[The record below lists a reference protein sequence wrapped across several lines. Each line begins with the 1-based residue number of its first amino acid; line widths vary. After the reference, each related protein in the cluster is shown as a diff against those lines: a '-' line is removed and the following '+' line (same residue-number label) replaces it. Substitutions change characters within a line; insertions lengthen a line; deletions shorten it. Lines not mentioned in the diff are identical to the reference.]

1 MLTSKIQSMI
11 RRRNTFVAAL
21 CLAAISSSA
30 HAWDHPGHMTT
41 ANVAYSEVSRTR
53 PDLIEKIGL
62 LFMAHPGAAP
72 FWVAA
77 GAAKGKEGIRR
88 KFVECAR
95 WADDVKFST
104 DDRPTWHTAR
114 WAIVAKDAPG
124 NAREAAAAREGKPA
138 GQALEALKLAFR
150 TLSNPESNPKE
161 RALALCW
168 AFHII
173 GDIHQPM
180 HVSDLFSQDF
190 PTGNAA
196 GTMSYVW
203 DPVSD
208 SPIPLHILWDMN
220 ALRVPTLEVVD
231 QATQTFMQKYPR
243 SSFPELKKHP
253 VGNPAVFEAWAKES
267 YNIAADWVY
276 EDVESTPDPD
286 KDAETARLVQNMM
299 NFILHGKAPVDE
311 APPLPEGYW
320 EKVPPTTAKRITLA
334 GYRIADLIL
343 SAADQIEAQRK
354 FLGRP

>member
-1 MLTSKIQSMI
+1 MFKQCTATLLVSFTLGALG
-11 RRRNTFVAAL
+11 TFTGNAQ
-21 CLAAISSSA
+21 
-30 HAWDHPGHMTT
+30 AWDHPGHMTT
-41 ANVAYSEVSRTR
+41 AAIAYVEIERQR
-53 PDLIEKIGL
+53 PELLEKIGM
-62 LFMAHPGAAP
+62 LFLAHPQAGP
-72 FWVAA
+72 LWVAA
-77 GAAKGKEGIRR
+77 GEARGEEATRR
-88 KFVECAR
+88 KFIECAR
-95 WADDVKFST
+95 WADDIKFT
-104 DDRPTWHTAR
+104 APDEPTWHTAR
-114 WAIVAKDAPG
+114 WPIIADDAPPE
-124 NAREAAAAREGKPA
+124 AKAAAAAREGRPT
-138 GQALEALKLAFR
+138 GQAIEALTLNSAMLA
-150 TLSNPESNPKE
+150 NPESTPAE
-161 RALALCW
+161 RARALCW
-168 AFHII
+168 VFHIV

-220 ALRVPTLEVVD
+220 ALRIPTLEVVD